1 VTFGVNN
8 VVNNLIYG
16 SYPGNDHVTGSHI
29 FSLYDWGAGGYGL
42 IEAGDTPQADYY
54 AMRLAIRGLQG
65 GRPTYQ
71 STSSNRNVAAIT
83 AKDSAGHYWVLLT
96 NTSKTA
102 STTTINLSALLSSGT
117 GRMWVFD
124 GTHNDVIV
132 GNRILAGGNVT
143 VTLSGTSAN
152 LIEF

>member
-1 VTFGVNN
+1 
-8 VVNNLIYG
+8 
-16 SYPGNDHVTGSHI
+16 
-29 FSLYDWGAGGYGL
+29 L

-71 STSSNRNVAAIT
+71 STSSNRNVTAIT

-117 GRMWVFD
+117 GRMCVRRNAQRCDCWQP
-124 GTHNDVIV
+124 N
-132 GNRILAGGNVT
+132 LGGR
-143 VTLSGTSAN
+143 
-152 LIEF
+152 